1 MKWIKEY
8 KKYLETVKFDLSVV
22 NIDINESLSIWYD
35 SLLKS
40 IGAEELD
47 IYDILKLSKEDKVD
61 NLESLIKNNKFINNI
76 ANIGMKNSSIENT
89 VYFETFL
96 RNPCRFVFISNI
108 DSSELETPNY
118 IILQNFINNRWDN
131 CKIYKVNDNINKF
144 YDKLSSKIIEVEDG
158 DNKYIYNT
166 SNGNEWILQNADKA
180 NDIFKKYL
188 RKDDFEVMIKDN
200 KVKINII

>member
-8 KKYLETVKFDLSVV
+8 KKYLEKIKFDLSVV

-47 IYDILKLSKEDKVD
+47 IYEVLKLSKEDKID
-61 NLESLIKNNKFINNI
+61 NLEVLIKNNKFINNI

-89 VYFETFL
+89 ADFETFL

-118 IILQNFINNRWDN
+118 IILQNFVNKKWDS

-166 SNGNEWILQNADKA
+166 SNGNEWILQNSDKA
-180 NDIFKKYL
+180 NDTFKKYL

>member
-1 MKWIKEY
+1 
-8 KKYLETVKFDLSVV
+8 
-22 NIDINESLSIWYD
+22 
-35 SLLKS
+35 
-40 IGAEELD
+40 
-47 IYDILKLSKEDKVD
+47 
-61 NLESLIKNNKFINNI
+61 
-76 ANIGMKNSSIENT
+76 MKNSSIENT
-89 VYFETFL
+89 ADFETFW

-118 IILQNFINNRWDN
+118 IILQNFVNKKWDS

-166 SNGNEWILQNADKA
+166 SNGNEWILQNSDKA
-180 NDIFKKYL
+180 NDTFKKYL

>member
-8 KKYLETVKFDLSVV
+8 KKYLETIKFDLSVV

-40 IGAEELD
+40 IGAQELD
-47 IYDILKLSKEDKVD
+47 IYDILKLSKKDKID
-61 NLESLIKNNKFINNI
+61 NLEVLIKNNKFINNI
-76 ANIGMKNSSIENT
+76 ANIGMKNSNIENT
-89 VYFETFL
+89 NDFETFL
-96 RNPCRFVFISNI
+96 RNPCRFVFISKI
-108 DSSELETPNY
+108 DSSDLETPNY
-118 IILQNFINNRWDN
+118 IILQNFINNKWDS

-144 YDKLSSKIIEVEDG
+144 YDKLSSKVIEVEDG

-166 SNGNEWILQNADKA
+166 SNGNEWILQNSDKA
-180 NDIFKKYL
+180 NNIFKKYL